1 MGQAHEEKS
10 VPSPHIV
17 CTHKLVTA
25 KNISTA
31 ELRNL
36 LHINTSVLSDD
47 QILVLPLETT
57 PMTQANTGQITVGL
71 LFCV

>member
-17 CTHKLVTA
+17 CTYKLVKA
-25 KNISTA
+25 QNISA

-36 LHINTSVLSDD
+36 LHINTSVLSDV
-47 QILVLPLETT
+47 ILVLPLETT

-71 LFCV
+71 LF

>member
-17 CTHKLVTA
+17 CTYKLVKA
-25 KNISTA
+25 QNISA

-71 LFCV
+71 LF